1 MPARRHA
8 PRVNFSRILF
18 LLLGGAFLGV
28 CLGEPR
34 TYTDRQGRA
43 VQAENLGVSNGRVT
57 LRLANGSTLAVPLAQ
72 LSDADQAFLRGEAS
86 PAANAATPGTSAV
99 GAPIVW
105 DYDAKPRGVPDLQAA
120 QFRVWIPDATKPV
133 RGMIALVP
141 GTNGDGRGD
150 ANAGDWQALATE
162 LGFGLIACRFDSG
175 AEDNVAYTYAAKGSG
190 KVLLAAL
197 DKFAAEHKRPEVA
210 KAPLLL
216 WGHSAGGQFNYN
228 FACWKPERTIAFVVN
243 EGGSC
248 YETPSTPQTRA
259 TPAIL
264 FAGEKDTPVRV
275 NNITDLFLKGR
286 SRGALWAFCLEKG
299 LGHSVGPSRRI
310 AQQFFRSVVAMR
322 LPPGA
327 SPGNLKTLNQ
337 SEGLLAARKGEAVP
351 AAQYKGSLR
360 DVSWLPD
367 AATAALWS
375 EAQP

>member
-1 MPARRHA
+1 M
-8 PRVNFSRILF
+8 
-18 LLLGGAFLGV
+18 FLGT
-28 CLGEPR
+28 CLAETR
-34 TYTDRQGRA
+34 TFTDRQGRT
-43 VQAENLGVSNGRVT
+43 VQAESLGVSDGRVT
-57 LRLANGSTLAVPLAQ
+57 LRLASGSTLAVPLAQ

-86 PAANAATPGTSAV
+86 PAGNAIAPSEAAAGTPV
-99 GAPIVW
+99 VW

-120 QFRVWIPDATKPV
+120 QFRVWIPDAAKPV

-141 GTNGDGRGD
+141 GANGDGRGD

-175 AEDNVAYTYAAKGSG
+175 VKDGVGYSYAAKGSG
-190 KVLLAAL
+190 KTLLTAL
-197 DKFAAEHKRPEVA
+197 EKFAAEHKRPEVA

-275 NNITDLFLKGR
+275 NTITDLFLKGR
-286 SRGALWAFCLEKG
+286 SRGALWALCLEKG
-299 LGHSVGPSRRI
+299 LGHSVGPSRQI
-310 AQQFFRSVVAMR
+310 AQQFFRAIVAMR
-322 LPPGA
+322 LPADA
-327 SPGNLKTLNQ
+327 SAGNLKALNQ
-337 SEGLLAARKGEAVP
+337 SAGLLAARKGEAVP

-360 DVSWLPD
+360 DASWLPD

-375 EAQP
+375 NAQP